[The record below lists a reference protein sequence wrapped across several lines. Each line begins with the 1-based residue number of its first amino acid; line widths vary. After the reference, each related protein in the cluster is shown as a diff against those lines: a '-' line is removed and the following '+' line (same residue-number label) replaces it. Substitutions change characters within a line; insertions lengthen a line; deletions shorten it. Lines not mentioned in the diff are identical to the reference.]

1 MKENDRELKRLKT
14 NKAAYICIAAA
25 VCLAVGL
32 TFVWLKHRSGR
43 VAAPETAA
51 FASAAPTAAESTHT
65 PAPTIGTTENADTP
79 APTIGMTENA
89 DTPAPTVD
97 LTGKKIVYG
106 SGNVTIP
113 EWVPRS
119 GEYYLFGSLEEELE
133 KDENADALFYVR
145 IEFFGFAK
153 AVMRELRQELLNR
166 LLAAEHDPV
175 LIEMMKEFNRWWSDV
190 GFPNASAEEIK
201 AFESGNTEPFFE
213 GFFDYIAV
221 TVSKQKSREY
231 REAMLRLIAAQYE
244 YEFHDVPQEVI
255 AEYNAEIARL
265 SALGYEIDTS
275 SLHERAESVCAYLTR
290 EQIENFAADPEYFY
304 YIYLA
309 DKGLMFIPE

>member
-1 MKENDRELKRLKT
+1 MKKDDRELKRLKT
-14 NKAAYICIAAA
+14 NTAAYIGIAAA

-43 VAAPETAA
+43 IAAPETAA

-65 PAPTIGTTENADTP
+65 PAPTIGMTENTYTP
-79 APTIGMTENA
+79 APTNGTTE
-89 DTPAPTVD
+89 
-97 LTGKKIVYG
+97 KKIVYG
-106 SGNVTIP
+106 SGDVMIP
-113 EWVPRS
+113 ERVMRS
-119 GEYYLFGSLEEELE
+119 GEYMLLGSLEEELE

-153 AVMRELRQELLNR
+153 TVMRELSKELLNR
-166 LLAAEHDPV
+166 LSAAEHDPA

-201 AFESGNTEPFFE
+201 AFESGRTEPFFE
-213 GFFDYIAV
+213 EFFDYIAV

-231 REAMLRLIAAQYE
+231 RDAMLRLIAAQYE
-244 YEFHDVPQEVI
+244 YEYFELPQEFI
-255 AEYNAEIARL
+255 AEYNAEIDRL
-265 SALGYEIDTS
+265 SALGYEIDMS

-290 EQIENFAADPEYFY
+290 EQIKSFAADPGYSY